1 MFLIRARRLFQDTG
15 EISRFGFFI
24 ESDILEGIPLGGFVF
39 DLDGCEFG
47 TRHKHKKYPVTVYRD
62 QVFQIELTDAE
73 DDNKAQIRLNVDL
86 LYQDH
91 DNYSSIKIDEH
102 MAIFRKQMIDGQPNL
117 SPFRAEGKNLEIY
130 QMRVNDN

>member
-1 MFLIRARRLFQDTG
+1 M
-15 EISRFGFFI
+15 
-24 ESDILEGIPLGGFVF
+24 
-39 DLDGCEFG
+39 
-47 TRHKHKKYPVTVYRD
+47 
-62 QVFQIELTDAE
+62 FQIELTDAE